1 MDKIQQAKRISAIR
15 EYLAGIGHPIGTVQ
29 GQEVLARA
37 LGLKNKHLLG
47 CLAATAAG
55 PAASAAPASSAAVP
69 VRALCD
75 KPLTHAELRDLGWRV
90 DVIVGIP
97 LDMLGDTE
105 AINDEVSQSITGSV
119 VGLEDI
125 GFVHTPEVSYGPG
138 YAAFRVT
145 ARVTHEFASEADDAE
160 GADDTDEG
168 GADKGTDK
176 GADKAALLP
185 AITRTVDPQDYAQ
198 ASDSPVYVDS
208 NGFRAQIVERTG
220 SEVRF
225 CAQGGGFVLR
235 MPASEFDELFR
246 KAALPCFEQ
255 VEVWADWLPPSLKLA
270 AFSNGDRWNGF
281 AVPYF
286 PLESAQE
293 LAKHMP
299 GLRYDAARDAFLIEE
314 EGDEGACGVFEVCTL
329 EVDGSAVKAYP
340 IGAGAWCWHLA
351 VG

>member
-1 MDKIQQAKRISAIR
+1 MNKIQQAKRISAIR

-47 CLAATAAG
+47 CLAATT
-55 PAASAAPASSAAVP
+55 AAPALSGVVP
-69 VRALCD
+69 VRALSD

-125 GFVHTPEVSYGPG
+125 GFAHVAEVSYGQG

-145 ARVTHEFASEADDAE
+145 ARVSSELAGEAGEAGDVPSGSVA
-160 GADDTDEG
+160 AN
-168 GADKGTDK
+168 
-176 GADKAALLP
+176 ADKAALLP
-185 AITRTVDPQDYAQ
+185 TITRAADPKDYAQ

-208 NGFRAQIVERTG
+208 NGFRAQLVERTE
-220 SEVRF
+220 SEVKF

-235 MPASEFDELFR
+235 MAVSEFDALFR
-246 KAALPCFEQ
+246 KAPLPRFEQ
-255 VEVWADWLPPSLKLA
+255 VEVWADWLPPSVRIA
-270 AFSNGDRWNGF
+270 AFSDGKHWNGF
-281 AVPYF
+281 VMPYF
-286 PLESAQE
+286 ALESAQE
-293 LAKHMP
+293 LATHMP

-314 EGDEGACGVFEVCTL
+314 DDEEGACDVFEACTL
-329 EVDGSAVKAYP
+329 EVEGSTVKAYP
-340 IGAGAWCWHLA
+340 IGAGSWCWHLA
-351 VG
+351 ADRVG